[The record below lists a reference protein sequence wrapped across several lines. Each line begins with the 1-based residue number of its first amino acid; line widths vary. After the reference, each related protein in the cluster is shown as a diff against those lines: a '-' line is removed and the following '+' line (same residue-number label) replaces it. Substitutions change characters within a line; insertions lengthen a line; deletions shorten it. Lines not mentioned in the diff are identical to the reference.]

1 MLFKKKE
8 GNDNVALGTVYGSAE
23 FIHRGYSL
31 VCIPTDITSFVLQ
44 AIQTTRWLVFLT
56 III

>member
-8 GNDNVALGTVYGSAE
+8 GNVNVALGTVYGSAE
-23 FIHRGYSL
+23 LIHRGYSL
-31 VCIPTDITSFVLQ
+31 VCVPTDITSVVLQ